1 MAPAKDKPAENVD
14 EAPEVASFDSPW
26 EFLDAPATVEQVTA
40 LLRSLEVPYSAT
52 PGVLGDDGK
61 RHDALAAVTMEKY
74 LPFVLP
80 MTNNKKTK
88 DERGATK
95 YVTSTTL
102 YTQVAGRLA
111 LLNDTAARNG
121 WAVDIYPEAT
131 VPTGVP
137 GYLRMD
143 DVLLFR
149 VYVEIAANGRSLGR
163 KFGTASGKAT
173 GGNNAEG
180 TNPYETVETSA
191 LGRALA
197 QWGFGIL
204 PGSGIASV
212 EEMRLAQQN
221 GRAAARAGSRGGHP
235 PEAPPAESRGDLI
248 ASALDFTGRLRSLR
262 GFSEEQSDAALE
274 RWINEKFA
282 IVGFV
287 SAPGTYEWQMLSD
300 AQIKYLRGAMRDA
313 VQRAAAAAGEGQG

>member
-1 MAPAKDKPAENVD
+1 MAAAKKPAENVD
-14 EAPEVASFDSPW
+14 ESPEVASFDSAW
-26 EFLDAPATVEQVTA
+26 EFLDRPATVEDVTA
-40 LLRSLEVPYSAT
+40 LLRSLDVPYSAT
-52 PGVLGDDGK
+52 EGFMGDDLK
-61 RHDALAAVTMEKY
+61 RHDPLPAITMERY

-80 MTNNKKTK
+80 MTNNKKVK

-111 LLNDTAARNG
+111 LLNDVASRNG
-121 WAVDIYPEAT
+121 WTVDIYPEAG

-149 VYVEIAANGRSLGR
+149 VYVEISAGGRSLGR

-173 GGNNAEG
+173 GGQNAEG

-212 EEMRLAQQN
+212 EEMRLAQHN
-221 GRAAARAGSRGGHP
+221 GRAPRGGAA
-235 PEAPPAESRGDLI
+235 APSAAPAESRGDLI
-248 ASALDFTGRLRSLR
+248 ASALDFTSRLRALR
-262 GFSEEQSDAALE
+262 AMTEEESDASLE
-274 RWINEKFA
+274 RWVNEKFGV
-282 IVGFV
+282 VGFV
-287 SAPGTYEWQMLSD
+287 SAPGTYEWQNLTDS
-300 AQIKYLRGAMRDA
+300 QIKFLRNAMRA
-313 VQRAAAAAGEGQG
+313 GVMKAAAAGEDQR